1 MNISKLEEILNPYEN
16 SIDDLDKKFSEL
28 VESCFED
35 TYSDNDTFDC
45 ERKFLKTKEEVISEF
60 LRLGL
65 SDEDAIKAEQALQ
78 MSKDEEYDDS
88 LNESNNLVSEFE
100 SELSSAFDNML
111 NDLDMEDDEDKIKND
126 ED

>member
-1 MNISKLEEILNPYEN
+1 MNLSKLEEILNPYEN
-16 SIDDLDKKFSEL
+16 SIDDLEKKFSEL
-28 VESCFED
+28 VESCYED
-35 TYSDNDTFDC
+35 TYLDNDTFDY

-78 MSKDEEYDDS
+78 MSKDEQYDES

-100 SELSSAFDNML
+100 SELSSVFDNML
-111 NDLDMEDDEDKIKND
+111 KDLDVEDDEDKIKND
-126 ED
+126 GN